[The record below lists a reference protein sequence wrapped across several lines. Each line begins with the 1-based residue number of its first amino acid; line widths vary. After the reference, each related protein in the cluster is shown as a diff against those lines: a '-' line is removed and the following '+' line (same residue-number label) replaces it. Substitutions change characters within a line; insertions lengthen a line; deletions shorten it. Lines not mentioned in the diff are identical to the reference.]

1 MFGVCSFLWMQTFS
15 ERLKFY
21 TLRRYISA
29 WALRVSEREKLLL
42 SAWALHSN
50 NTGCQRRMYGC
61 AHDRSCVL
69 PSATSPGKTP
79 DLIRSAQPA
88 AVFPC
93 QGLSRLSDSV
103 YSWVT
108 RWSAAWIFH
117 RALPPGAQGWSEHTS
132 SPGVHTCSP
141 GFNDAQVVF
150 FAQAPVHYDMSDFS
164 IYVPNCFSYLFL
176 QVKNFPSC
184 FISTCLQVMYLRL
197 KNLWIWPSSHPTTW

>member
-21 TLRRYISA
+21 TLQRYISA

-117 RALPPGAQGWSEHTS
+117 RALPRCTRMEWTHFKPRRSHLFSGVQRCPGGLF
-132 SPGVHTCSP
+132 CSGP
-141 GFNDAQVVF
+141 C
-150 FAQAPVHYDMSDFS
+150 S
-164 IYVPNCFSYLFL
+164 
-176 QVKNFPSC
+176 
-184 FISTCLQVMYLRL
+184 LRYE
-197 KNLWIWPSSHPTTW
+197 WF